1 MTEIVVSGVVAGA
14 RPEHGLGESPGLR
27 FDNLYESHF
36 QAVYAFVA
44 RRVHQASDVADLVS
58 EVFTVAWRKL
68 ADIPEPPADRW
79 WLYATARRVVA
90 TDRRTRD
97 RRSRLENRL
106 ENELSRRLQ
115 MGDGDPGLEARVA
128 ELIGQLR
135 TKDREVLELVLW
147 DQLSHAEAA
156 AVLGCSVN
164 AATVRYH
171 RALNRL
177 RDQLGLS
184 GIEHG
189 DPAPEDGR

>member
-1 MTEIVVSGVVAGA
+1 MAGA

-44 RRVHQASDVADLVS
+44 RRVPQASDVADLVS

-68 ADIPEPPADRW
+68 GDIPDPPADRW

-97 RRSRLENRL
+97 RRTRLENRL
-106 ENELSRRLQ
+106 ESELSRHLP
-115 MGDGDPGLEARVA
+115 MGDGDPALEAHVA

-147 DQLSHAEAA
+147 DQLSHSEAA

-177 RDQLGLS
+177 RDQLRRS
-184 GIEHG
+184 GAENGGAAAG
-189 DPAPEDGR
+189 DER

>member
-1 MTEIVVSGVVAGA
+1 MAGA
-14 RPEHGLGESPGLR
+14 RSDPGLGDGPGLR
-27 FDNLYESHF
+27 FDNLYEAHF

-44 RRVHQASDVADLVS
+44 RRTRQTSDVADLVS

-68 ADIPEPPADRW
+68 ADVPEPPADRW

-97 RRSRLENRL
+97 RRSRLEGRL
-106 ENELSRRLQ
+106 QNELSRRLQ
-115 MGDGDPGLEARVA
+115 IGEGDPGLEARVA
-128 ELIGQLR
+128 ELVGQLR

-147 DQLSHAEAA
+147 EQLSHAEAA

-177 RDQLGLS
+177 RDQLGRS
-184 GIEHG
+184 GMGSDDSTAGE
-189 DPAPEDGR
+189 GR